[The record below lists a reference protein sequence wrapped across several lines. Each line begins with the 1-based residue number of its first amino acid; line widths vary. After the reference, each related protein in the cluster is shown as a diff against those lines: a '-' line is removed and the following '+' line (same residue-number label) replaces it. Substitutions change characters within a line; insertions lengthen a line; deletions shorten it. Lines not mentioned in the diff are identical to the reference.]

1 MKLLEQMNL
10 NELWDKIKE
19 RIIRD
24 RNRRII
30 DELEEFSSIQAILL
44 EKDIQKIHH
53 RAYYI
58 AAYQKEETVECLC
71 DFLSKKS
78 EISNLTYGPSYITP
92 QYYETP
98 GWWISLNIEDCLVE
112 LFVVREYG
120 KWLEFDE
127 KTKQSLMSHCAIEL
141 CDRQTFYSCVRKAR
155 KVKGIKILM
164 IHKERESGYT
174 YAHFLDTISNRVL
187 EVIYTHSQKENRR
200 HTYFLDACKQ
210 KERDKDILH
219 KVEKVFF
226 MSEEELQK
234 WQDSQLRKVYHNFYG
249 MEGYKLKPEVVNREN
264 IKKLPFIT
272 RKVLQEAYP
281 LKLAKKAQKEL
292 VRYGESTGTTKN
304 PISAYY
310 SVDDW
315 HYNNAVV
322 AGFLSEIL
330 NSEDK
335 VMVMVPYSL
344 AMVAQDV
351 DRALESI
358 GVMVIPVGTIGDACN
373 IDRVI
378 NIMKSAKAS
387 AIVCSPTRALYI
399 AHEIKKRGYDI
410 HKDFYVD
417 KIFCVGEGTSS
428 AKTELLQEIWDAKV
442 YPMYGMTETNTLA
455 MPCSHG
461 KLHLA
466 ENKALFE
473 IVDQEGNDVGYEHRG
488 ELVVTTFFEGMPL
501 LRYKTGDIC
510 TIHSEICS
518 CGLNFHT
525 IEHHGRKTDTIKLQN
540 TEVAILDLEQVI
552 LKNTDCMFYSLSVNE
567 NEVEIGLAIKNIASV
582 QDRLK
587 KECMNR
593 FHIEP
598 VVKSIEEDDV
608 VDRIKGMVKPCI
620 ASIYKGK

>member
-1 MKLLEQMNL
+1 MGLLEKMDL
-10 NELWDKIKE
+10 HELWDKIKE
-19 RIIRD
+19 RIRKD
-24 RNRRII
+24 RNRTAI
-30 DELEEFSSIQAILL
+30 DELEEFSSIQAIFL
-44 EKDIQKIHH
+44 EKYIQGIHH

-58 AAYQKEETVECLC
+58 GAYREEETVEGFCN
-71 DFLSKKS
+71 FLSKKT
-78 EISNLTYGPSYITP
+78 EVSNLAYGPSYIAP

-98 GWWISLNIEDCLVE
+98 GWWISLNVEDCHVE
-112 LFVVREYG
+112 LFIVREYG
-120 KWLEFDE
+120 KWLGFDE
-127 KTKQSLMSHCAIEL
+127 KTKQTLMSHCAIEL

-155 KVKGIKILM
+155 KVKGIQILM
-164 IHKERESGYT
+164 LHKEREMGYT
-174 YAHFLDTISNRVL
+174 YTHLLDTRNNKVL
-187 EVIYTHSQKENRR
+187 EVIYTYSQKESRR
-200 HTYFLDACKQ
+200 HTYFRAACKQ
-210 KERDKDILH
+210 KERDKEILQ
-219 KVEKVFF
+219 KVEEAFY
-226 MSEEELQK
+226 MSEEARQE
-234 WQDSQLRKVYHNFYG
+234 WQDSQLKRIYRNFYG
-249 MEGYKLKPEVVNREN
+249 RKGYNLKPKEMNRET
-264 IKKLPFIT
+264 IKKLPFTT
-272 RKVLQEAYP
+272 RNVLQEAYP
-281 LKLAKKAQKEL
+281 LKLAKKPQEEL

-304 PISAYY
+304 SISAYY

-330 NSEDK
+330 GSEDK
-335 VMVMVPYSL
+335 VVVMVPYSL

-358 GVMVIPVGTIGDACN
+358 GAMVIPVGTIGDACN

-378 NIMKSAKAS
+378 TIMKSTKAN
-387 AIVCSPTRALYI
+387 AIVCSPTRAAYI
-399 AHEIKKRGYDI
+399 AYEIKKRGYDI
-410 HKDFYVD
+410 HKDFSVN
-417 KIFCVGEGTSS
+417 KIFCVGEGTSP
-428 AKTELLQEIWDAKV
+428 AKTEMLQDIWNAKV

-455 MPCSHG
+455 MPCIHG

-473 IVDQEGNDVGYEHRG
+473 IVDQEGNDVGFEHRG

-510 TIHSEICS
+510 TIHSEMCS

-525 IEHHGRKTDTIKLQN
+525 IEHHGRKTDTIKLGN
-540 TEVAILDLEQVI
+540 AEVPILDLEQVI
-552 LKNTDCMFYSLSVNE
+552 LKNAHCMFYSLSVNE
-567 NEVEIGLAIKNIASV
+567 NEVEIGLATKDIASV

-598 VVKSIEEDDV
+598 VVKSIEEDV
-608 VDRIKGMVKPCI
+608 VADRIKGMVKPCI